1 MMSKLKEFFFTSF
14 ISMVIFGF
22 SAWMVQAQ
30 PKPPIKIGS
39 TLALTGPLSA
49 TGIVHKI
56 VGEIAIEEINRKG
69 GLLGRKIECVLKDDQ
84 SKADVARTLYE
95 QLITS
100 DKVDLLM
107 GPYATG
113 AILSAM
119 GVAQRYDK
127 ILIHHTF
134 GIPNQAKYDKQFST
148 WSLGPHPDKTV
159 PVTVF
164 DALATVQN
172 PPKTIAIVT
181 SKFPSIYFMSVGAR
195 EVAKAK
201 NLKEVLYLEWDFGN
215 KDFGTIAARVKDAK
229 PDMVWIGDIGTEGI
243 QLLEAMRKIDYS
255 PRIHTH
261 IYPTPGLMAQSPEA
275 DGAIAISLFQEH
287 PPFTANFGAADF
299 VRIYHEKAQA
309 AGLPYP
315 LVDVQAATS
324 YSAWQ
329 VLEAAVK
336 ATKSFD
342 DATLAKWLKT
352 NKVDTVSGKLRWD
365 GEFNYGDDLMKIAQ
379 VQNRRWVMVYP
390 KNLAAP
396 GVKLQVK

>member
-1 MMSKLKEFFFTSF
+1 MMSKLKEIFFTSF

-69 GLLGRKIECVLKDDQ
+69 GLLGRKIEWVLKDDQ

-215 KDFGTIAARVKDAK
+215 KDFGTMAARVKDAK